1 MFLYVGKSYELTY
14 CSIGVFLAG
23 CVPSKM
29 AKITYAPSIYS
40 KTENFLSFSIFF
52 ASWETVDLGKSKHA
66 DFNGPPFQRNFFLK
80 FTPHWPPGVLWGPLR
95 GPSSEKFWGNFIWCE
110 RPLMV
115 EHISIKKP
123 FVAISS
129 RLKHLLTRLK
139 EGMILKKLRE
149 EKNIM
154 LCHVMQANVVGWFE
168 PSLAN
173 MHVLHCS
180 TTFLNAILILN
191 ED

>member
-29 AKITYAPSIYS
+29 AKITFAPSIYS

-66 DFNGPPFQRNFFLK
+66 DFNGPPFQRKKILK

-110 RPLMV
+110 RPLIV
-115 EHISIKKP
+115 EPISIEKP

-129 RLKHLLTRLK
+129 RLNLIWSFIDPSIFPCGPDYLFRVKYDLMTIFFFPSTW
-139 EGMILKKLRE
+139 ILFLFLF
-149 EKNIM
+149 IF
-154 LCHVMQANVVGWFE
+154 C
-168 PSLAN
+168 SLHWGFN
-173 MHVLHCS
+173 
-180 TTFLNAILILN
+180 FW
-191 ED
+191 